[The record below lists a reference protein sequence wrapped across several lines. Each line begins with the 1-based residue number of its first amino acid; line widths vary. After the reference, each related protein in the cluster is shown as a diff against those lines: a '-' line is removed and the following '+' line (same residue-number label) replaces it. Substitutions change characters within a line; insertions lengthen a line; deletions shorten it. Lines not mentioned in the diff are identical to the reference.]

1 MKIKFSLGIRQN
13 EPSFFFEGE
22 LKSFS
27 DDIHDKNDIE
37 NALRVFNHL
46 TVKNNYFPIK
56 IEIEQ

>member
-27 DDIHDKNDIE
+27 DDVHDENDIK
-37 NALRVFNHL
+37 NALSLFNHL
-46 TVKNNYFPIK
+46 TVTNDYIPIK